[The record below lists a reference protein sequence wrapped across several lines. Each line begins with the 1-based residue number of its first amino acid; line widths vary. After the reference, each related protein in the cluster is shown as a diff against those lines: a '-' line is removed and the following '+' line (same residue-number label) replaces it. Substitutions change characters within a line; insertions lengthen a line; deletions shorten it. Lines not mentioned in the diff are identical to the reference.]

1 MHIKE
6 VSVTL
11 DICSYLE
18 AGDRPA
24 TLILAASSTRSN
36 NVGNN
41 RGATVLVH
49 LADEDFGSMP
59 RFELCPT
66 GRGGG
71 NRNQYMGRY
80 KIVFQDSFCSA
91 FSTNES
97 KSFYAMMKDDKKA
110 ALRLYIL
117 Q

>member
-1 MHIKE
+1 M
-6 VSVTL
+6 SVTL

-18 AGDRPA
+18 AGNIDLGRLFN
-24 TLILAASSTRSN
+24 TVNRY

-66 GRGGG
+66 VPSNPVARSAYGKRGG
-71 NRNQYMGRY
+71 NRNQYM
-80 KIVFQDSFCSA
+80 VDTFAD
-91 FSTNES
+91 
-97 KSFYAMMKDDKKA
+97 
-110 ALRLYIL
+110 
-117 Q
+117 